1 MNLEIQPKNEKGITL
16 IALVI
21 TIIVLLIL
29 AGVTV
34 ATLKGDNGILT
45 KTNEAKENT
54 EIKTEKEIIKLAVLA
69 ASEKE
74 DYKDISKEKLQNE
87 LEQLSGGETE
97 VYSDNKSYIIYF
109 KETDRVY
116 KVDENI
122 NINQEEKEIVE
133 KDNTPGELDGKGK
146 EEDPYIIKSIEDLVY
161 FSKETK
167 EGRKTKEYIKLGKTL
182 DFESELSYCN
192 YLTKE
197 YNEFLG
203 ISDDVGLK
211 EALTN
216 KKYKGF
222 TPIAAFYGIFD
233 GNNRE
238 IRNLYEC
245 NYSEAGLFS
254 RIINANI
261 KDIKVSGNIINT
273 GNTGG
278 IAGYAGNC
286 NIINCYNYININSNG
301 STGGIIGLES
311 GNGKIVNCYNY
322 GNVSGKPYGVGGI
335 IGYNIGHGETIKIL
349 NSGNS
354 GIVENKGGISY
365 SGAGGIIGLLQTDN
379 INIDIYNCYN
389 AGKTISTHYAGN
401 LDSFGGTKR

>member
-1 MNLEIQPKNEKGITL
+1 M
-16 IALVI
+16 
-21 TIIVLLIL
+21 
-29 AGVTV
+29 
-34 ATLKGDNGILT
+34 
-45 KTNEAKENT
+45 
-54 EIKTEKEIIKLAVLA
+54 IKTR
-69 ASEKE
+69 
-74 DYKDISKEKLQNE
+74 YKI
-87 LEQLSGGETE
+87 
-97 VYSDNKSYIIYF
+97 
-109 KETDRVY
+109 
-116 KVDENI
+116 
-122 NINQEEKEIVE
+122 QE
-133 KDNTPGELDGKGK
+133 
-146 EEDPYIIKSIEDLVY
+146 Y